1 MNLEQIQEM
10 WEKDS
15 KIDPDN
21 LHDES
26 LKIPQLHSKYYTLY
40 NTITL
45 LRERA
50 REQYAKVRLERYN
63 YYTGKATAEVYAE
76 EPFPYKVREK
86 DAIQRHLEAD
96 DKMNKIDMKIKYY
109 DVMLKFL
116 EEIIR
121 AVSNRTY
128 QIKNAIEWN
137 KFQAGYESRLVRY
150 YRRIMKSFKQ
160 LQEILGGVPN
170 DGYFGHPRLK
180 IENPFS
186 PPKEKTKKTNGGKG
200 LTNKLGNRATEIEDM
215 IKNMR

>member
-1 MNLEQIQEM
+1 MNLEKIQEM

-15 KIDPDN
+15 QIDPDN

-45 LRERA
+45 LREKA
-50 REQYAKVRLERYN
+50 RESYAKVRLERYN

-86 DAIQRHLEAD
+86 DAIQRHLDAD

-128 QIKNAIEWN
+128 QVKNAIEWN
-137 KFQAGYESRLVRY
+137 KFQAG
-150 YRRIMKSFKQ
+150 
-160 LQEILGGVPN
+160 
-170 DGYFGHPRLK
+170 FG
-180 IENPFS
+180 
-186 PPKEKTKKTNGGKG
+186 
-200 LTNKLGNRATEIEDM
+200 
-215 IKNMR
+215 

>member
-50 REQYAKVRLERYN
+50 REQYNKVRLERYN
-63 YYTGKATAEVYAE
+63 YYTGKAPAEAYIE

-96 DKMNKIDMKIKYY
+96 DKMNKVDMKIKYY
-109 DVMLKFL
+109 DIMLKFL

-121 AVSNRTY
+121 NISGRTY

-137 KFQAGYESRLVRY
+137 KFQAGY
-150 YRRIMKSFKQ
+150 
-160 LQEILGGVPN
+160 N
-170 DGYFGHPRLK
+170 
-180 IENPFS
+180 
-186 PPKEKTKKTNGGKG
+186 
-200 LTNKLGNRATEIEDM
+200 
-215 IKNMR
+215 

>member
-1 MNLEQIQEM
+1 MNLEQIQDM

-26 LKIPQLHSKYYTLY
+26 LKVPQLHSKYYTLY

-50 REQYAKVRLERYN
+50 REQYSKVRLERYN
-63 YYTGKATAEVYAE
+63 YYTGKAPAEVYVE

-96 DKMNKIDMKIKYY
+96 DKMNKVDMKIKYY
-109 DVMLKFL
+109 DIMLKFL

-121 AVSNRTY
+121 NISGRTY

-137 KFQAGYESRLVRY
+137 KFQSGY
-150 YRRIMKSFKQ
+150 
-160 LQEILGGVPN
+160 N
-170 DGYFGHPRLK
+170 
-180 IENPFS
+180 
-186 PPKEKTKKTNGGKG
+186 
-200 LTNKLGNRATEIEDM
+200 
-215 IKNMR
+215 

>member
-50 REQYAKVRLERYN
+50 REQYSKVRLERYN
-63 YYTGKATAEVYAE
+63 YYTGKAPAEVYVE

-96 DKMNKIDMKIKYY
+96 DKMNKVDMKIKYY
-109 DVMLKFL
+109 DIMLKFL
-116 EEIIR
+116 EEIIIV
-121 AVSNRTY
+121 VSNRTY

-137 KFQAGYESRLVRY
+137 KFQAGY
-150 YRRIMKSFKQ
+150 
-160 LQEILGGVPN
+160 N
-170 DGYFGHPRLK
+170 
-180 IENPFS
+180 
-186 PPKEKTKKTNGGKG
+186 
-200 LTNKLGNRATEIEDM
+200 
-215 IKNMR
+215 

>member
-45 LRERA
+45 MREKA
-50 REQYAKVRLERYN
+50 RTQYNKVRLERYN
-63 YYTGKATAEVYAE
+63 YYTGKAPAEAYVE

-86 DAIQRHLEAD
+86 DAIQRHLDAD
-96 DKMNKIDMKIKYY
+96 DRMNKVDMKIKYY
-109 DVMLKFL
+109 DIMLKFL

-137 KFQAGYESRLVRY
+137 KFQAGY
-150 YRRIMKSFKQ
+150 
-160 LQEILGGVPN
+160 N
-170 DGYFGHPRLK
+170 
-180 IENPFS
+180 
-186 PPKEKTKKTNGGKG
+186 
-200 LTNKLGNRATEIEDM
+200 
-215 IKNMR
+215 

>member
-1 MNLEQIQEM
+1 MDLEKIQAM

-15 KIDPDN
+15 HIDPDN

-45 LRERA
+45 LREKA
-50 REQYAKVRLERYN
+50 REQYSKVRLERYN

-96 DKMNKIDMKIKYY
+96 DKMNKVDMKIKYY
-109 DVMLKFL
+109 DIMLKFI

-121 AVSNRTY
+121 NISGRTY

-137 KFQAGYESRLVRY
+137 KFQAGY
-150 YRRIMKSFKQ
+150 
-160 LQEILGGVPN
+160 N
-170 DGYFGHPRLK
+170 
-180 IENPFS
+180 
-186 PPKEKTKKTNGGKG
+186 
-200 LTNKLGNRATEIEDM
+200 
-215 IKNMR
+215 

>member
-50 REQYAKVRLERYN
+50 REQYSKVRLERYN

-86 DAIQRHLEAD
+86 DAVKRYLDAD
-96 DKMNKIDMKIKYY
+96 DRMQKIVATIKYY
-109 DVMLKFL
+109 DVML
-116 EEIIR
+116 
-121 AVSNRTY
+121 TY
-128 QIKNAIEWN
+128 
-137 KFQAGYESRLVRY
+137 
-150 YRRIMKSFKQ
+150 
-160 LQEILGGVPN
+160 
-170 DGYFGHPRLK
+170 
-180 IENPFS
+180 
-186 PPKEKTKKTNGGKG
+186 
-200 LTNKLGNRATEIEDM
+200 IED
-215 IKNMR
+215 IVRQINNRSYQLKNIIDWQQLSG

>member
-45 LRERA
+45 LREKA
-50 REQYAKVRLERYN
+50 REQYSKVRLERYN

-96 DKMNKIDMKIKYY
+96 DKMNKVDMKIKYY
-109 DVMLKFL
+109 DIMLKFL
-116 EEIIR
+116 EEVIR

-137 KFQAGYESRLVRY
+137 KFQAGY
-150 YRRIMKSFKQ
+150 
-160 LQEILGGVPN
+160 N
-170 DGYFGHPRLK
+170 
-180 IENPFS
+180 
-186 PPKEKTKKTNGGKG
+186 
-200 LTNKLGNRATEIEDM
+200 
-215 IKNMR
+215 

>member
-1 MNLEQIQEM
+1 MDLEKIQAM

-15 KIDPDN
+15 HIDPDN

-45 LRERA
+45 LREKA
-50 REQYAKVRLERYN
+50 REQYNKVRLERYN
-63 YYTGKATAEVYAE
+63 YYTGKSPAEVYVE

-121 AVSNRTY
+121 VISNRTY

-137 KFQAGYESRLVRY
+137 KFQAGY
-150 YRRIMKSFKQ
+150 
-160 LQEILGGVPN
+160 N
-170 DGYFGHPRLK
+170 
-180 IENPFS
+180 
-186 PPKEKTKKTNGGKG
+186 
-200 LTNKLGNRATEIEDM
+200 
-215 IKNMR
+215 

>member
-10 WEKDS
+10 WERDS
-15 KIDPDN
+15 RIDPDN

-45 LRERA
+45 LREKA
-50 REQYAKVRLERYN
+50 REQFSKVRLERYN

-109 DVMLKFL
+109 DTMLKFL

-121 AVSNRTY
+121 NISGRTY

-137 KFQAGYESRLVRY
+137 KFQAGY
-150 YRRIMKSFKQ
+150 
-160 LQEILGGVPN
+160 N
-170 DGYFGHPRLK
+170 
-180 IENPFS
+180 
-186 PPKEKTKKTNGGKG
+186 
-200 LTNKLGNRATEIEDM
+200 
-215 IKNMR
+215 

>member
-15 KIDPDN
+15 HIDPDN

-50 REQYAKVRLERYN
+50 REQYSKVKLERYN

-96 DKMNKIDMKIKYY
+96 DKMNKVDMKIKYY
-109 DVMLKFL
+109 DIMLKFL
-116 EEIIR
+116 EEVIR

-137 KFQAGYESRLVRY
+137 KFQAGY
-150 YRRIMKSFKQ
+150 
-160 LQEILGGVPN
+160 N
-170 DGYFGHPRLK
+170 
-180 IENPFS
+180 
-186 PPKEKTKKTNGGKG
+186 
-200 LTNKLGNRATEIEDM
+200 
-215 IKNMR
+215 

>member
-10 WEKDS
+10 WETDS
-15 KIDPDN
+15 HIDPDN

-26 LKIPQLHSKYYTLY
+26 LKILQLHSKYYTLY

-50 REQYAKVRLERYN
+50 REQYNKVRLERYN

-96 DKMNKIDMKIKYY
+96 DKMNKVDMKIKYY
-109 DVMLKFL
+109 DIMLKFL

-121 AVSNRTY
+121 NISGRTY

-137 KFQAGYESRLVRY
+137 KFQAGY
-150 YRRIMKSFKQ
+150 
-160 LQEILGGVPN
+160 N
-170 DGYFGHPRLK
+170 
-180 IENPFS
+180 
-186 PPKEKTKKTNGGKG
+186 
-200 LTNKLGNRATEIEDM
+200 
-215 IKNMR
+215 